1 MKRGA
6 EMKIKSKKVISL
18 IAVLI
23 LVVTAFTSCAGGGGG
38 ESSGGD
44 VLERIK
50 SEGTIKVAI
59 SLGNEPWC
67 WKNEDGEIVGMAI
80 DLIQGFADAAG
91 IQTSFDTYA
100 IIIHN
105 E

>member
-50 SEGTIKVAI
+50 SER
-59 SLGNEPWC
+59 SH
-67 WKNEDGEIVGMAI
+67 EIYRYG
-80 DLIQGFADAAG
+80 
-91 IQTSFDTYA
+91 
-100 IIIHN
+100 
-105 E
+105 